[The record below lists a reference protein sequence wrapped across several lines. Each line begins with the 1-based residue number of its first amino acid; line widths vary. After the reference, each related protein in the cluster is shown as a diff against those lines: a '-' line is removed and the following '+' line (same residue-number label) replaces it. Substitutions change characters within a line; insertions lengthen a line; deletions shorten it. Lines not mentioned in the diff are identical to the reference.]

1 MNQIATLRRRLLNEE
16 LARHRLATRQG
27 DAAASWHAL
36 ERAHILAQSAL
47 GDHLRVHLAMLA
59 HAVRTR
65 DPGEAVGQILR
76 ILLAPIGALTG
87 RLPIG
92 NTGRSNVSAFAPMR
106 VPADLAGAIA
116 GSER

>member
-1 MNQIATLRRRLLNEE
+1 MNQTDAPRRQLMGKE
-16 LARHRLATRQG
+16 LARHRLAIVQG

-36 ERAHILAQSAL
+36 ERAHILAQPAL

-65 DPGEAVGQILR
+65 DPGEAVGQALR
-76 ILLAPIGALTG
+76 ILLAPIGAVTG
-87 RLPIG
+87 RIPIG
-92 NTGRSNVSAFAPMR
+92 NTGRSNVSAFTPMR
-106 VPADLAGAIA
+106 VPADLTGAVA

>member
-1 MNQIATLRRRLLNEE
+1 MKRTDTLRRRLLGQE

-36 ERAHILAQSAL
+36 ERAHILAQPAL

-65 DPGEAVGQILR
+65 DPGEAVGQVLR
-76 ILLAPIGALTG
+76 VLLAPIGALTG
-87 RLPIG
+87 HLPIG
-92 NTGRSNVSAFAPMR
+92 NTGRSNVSAFTPMR
-106 VPADLAGAIA
+106 VPADLADALA
-116 GSER
+116 GSEP